1 LGRTFF
7 GLKTYLE
14 MERAKRN
21 EVVML
26 HGRRLIKQ
34 LLNNYKLSILRQK
47 EEYQL
52 GVFFE
57 VVMKDRV
64 RGYLQVFREN
74 TSKLIAEKL

>member
-1 LGRTFF
+1 
-7 GLKTYLE
+7 LE